1 MTNEEKSFA
10 CRLEKFRQLRYE
22 FAGDRLIYGDQEKF
36 GKDYAAELAVTIVFV
51 VVVRYLKLRQGCLAY
66 LAAIAGYTVIYR
78 KEILNLLKSLKNA
91 IKNKF
96 SKEKEES

>member
-1 MTNEEKSFA
+1 MKKKVLLVGWRNSVNFGTNLQAIALYTVIRKN
-10 CRLEKFRQLRYE
+10 
-22 FAGDRLIYGDQEKF
+22 F

-51 VVVRYLKLRQGCLAY
+51 VVVRYLNLWQGCLAY